1 MGFLTDTFY
10 LLIVISILVVIHEF
24 GHFIAAR
31 LSGMRAEIFSVGMG
45 PRLLGWNKISGFK
58 FGNLAKDWDGQG
70 HTDYRLSLLPIGGF
84 VKISGMID
92 ESMDT
97 AFIQKEPQP
106 WEFRSKSA
114 LKKAFVISA
123 GVIMNTLLAI
133 FFFSLI
139 TYFEG
144 KTLKLSNTIGYVEKD
159 SPASVIGFKGGDK
172 IKSINGKKP
181 GDWDNVFQLIVE
193 SSLGNS
199 KNISIIRNG
208 ADTVL
213 TIDGQKFVKA
223 LSSAK
228 SFGAYPEG
236 MRVIIL
242 GVEKLKPAGKA
253 GLQDGDTVNSING
266 QQIVSVDEFIDMVKS
281 HSNMP
286 LLLTW
291 SRKGKIISDSI
302 TPDKGGKIGVQ
313 ITEIYSGPKA
323 HESFNIFESAKIGTE
338 ETYNSILLIGGT
350 FYEIIRGKIS
360 IKQSIGGP
368 IQIAKRA
375 TQSAEM
381 GLAVFINFMAILSI
395 SLAVINILP
404 FPALDGGHLV
414 FIIIEGIIR
423 REVSPKVKIAFQQ
436 TGIIVLLLFMAFVI
450 YNDITRL

>member
-10 LLIVISILVVIHEF
+10 LLIVISVLVVIHEF

-45 PRLLGWNKISGFK
+45 PRLLGWNKITGFK
-58 FGNLAKDWDGQG
+58 IGNLPKEWDGEG

-97 AFIQKEPQP
+97 KFINSEPMP
-106 WEFRSKSA
+106 WEFRSKPA
-114 LKKAFVISA
+114 WKKAIVISA

-133 FFFSLI
+133 IFFAII
-139 TYFEG
+139 TYFQG
-144 KTLKLSNTIGYVEKD
+144 KTLILSHTIGYVEKD
-159 SPASVIGFKGGDK
+159 TPASLIGFQSGDK
-172 IKSINGKKP
+172 ILSINGKAP
-181 GDWDNVFQLIVE
+181 GDWDNVVRLTVE
-193 SSLGNS
+193 KGLGSS
-199 KNISIIRNG
+199 KRFAVERNG
-208 ADTVL
+208 KDTML
-213 TIDGQKFVKA
+213 SIEGPTFIKA
-223 LSSAK
+223 LSKAK

-242 GVEKLKPAGKA
+242 GVETLKPAGKA
-253 GLQDGDTVNSING
+253 GMQEGDTIITING
-266 QQIVSVDEFIDMVKS
+266 QQTVSVDEFINLVKS
-281 HSNMP
+281 HSNKA
-286 LLLTW
+286 LFLTW
-291 SRKGKIISDSI
+291 SRQGKFLSDSV
-302 TPDKGGKIGVQ
+302 TPDNGGKIGVQ
-313 ITEIYSGPKA
+313 ITEIYSGPRSHK
-323 HESFNIFESAKIGTE
+323 SFNIFESAKIGTE
-338 ETYNSILLIGGT
+338 EAYNSILLIGGT
-350 FYEIIRGKIS
+350 FYQIIRGKIS

-423 REVSPKVKIAFQQ
+423 REVSPKVKIVFQQ
-436 TGIIVLLLFMAFVI
+436 TGIIVLLLFMAFII